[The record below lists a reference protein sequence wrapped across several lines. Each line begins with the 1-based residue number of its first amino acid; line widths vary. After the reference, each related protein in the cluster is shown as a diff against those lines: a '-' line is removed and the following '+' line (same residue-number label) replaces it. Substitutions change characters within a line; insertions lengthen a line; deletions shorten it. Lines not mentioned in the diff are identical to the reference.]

1 MINFYELLGIDRKA
15 TSQQIR
21 TAIDT
26 HRDLLNAESESS
38 EEDQSVIAS
47 RLADIG
53 LAENILLEDPKL
65 GELGP
70 KRHEYDSALD
80 LVVNLGNDSSINT
93 TELLRRAKS
102 EVIGKHVDN
111 SEAASAIVL
120 GERATELEPA
130 NSEAWQVLGLAY
142 YRWGDSGRA
151 LNAISRA
158 LRLNPLNGQTH
169 GIQAKLF
176 DDSNRDAEAVRAF
189 ERCFETDKELTRE
202 YALSY
207 WACLC
212 ATGQFDKSIRF
223 LEEQMSTESSGS
235 PRHDG
240 LGQALVSTYCSLIPT
255 KWTRVGEEFLGGLF
269 KGERH
274 VTSRIQ
280 LEESL
285 TLLEKVRNIKVTSDS
300 VKSEIHPLTEA
311 LLNSAERRWHGSAI
325 GGVLGMIIWSFFY
338 GLGFILAPAYF
349 FVSRPPGYLIS
360 RAWLE
365 REVTADKEASTQTGG
380 DKLVAY
386 AVNGAALPVMVVSG
400 YLKKYTGE
408 QKNLD
413 SLIVR
418 ARALK
423 QAFA

>member
-1 MINFYELLGIDRKA
+1 MINFYELLGVDRKV

-26 HRDLLNAESESS
+26 HRDLLNATPETS
-38 EEDQSVIAS
+38 EEDRSIIVS
-47 RLADIG
+47 RLADIS
-53 LAENILLEDPKL
+53 LAERVLLEDPKL

-70 KRHEYDSALD
+70 KRYEYNGALD
-80 LVVNLGNDSSINT
+80 LVVDLSNDSSINT
-93 TELLRRAKS
+93 AELLRRAKS

-111 SEAASAIVL
+111 SEAASAVVFS
-120 GERATELEPA
+120 EHATELEPE
-130 NSEAWQVLGLAY
+130 NSEAWQVLGHAY

-158 LRLNPLNGQTH
+158 LRLNPLNGQAH
-169 GIQAKLF
+169 GVQAKLF
-176 DDSNRDAEAVRAF
+176 DDKNRDAEAVRAF
-189 ERCFETDKELTRE
+189 ERCFEIDRELMQE

-212 ATGQFDKSIRF
+212 ATGEFEKAIRF
-223 LEEQMSTESSGS
+223 LEEQISTESSGS
-235 PRHDG
+235 PRRDG
-240 LGQALVSTYCSLIPT
+240 LGQALVSTYCSLVPT
-255 KWTRVGEEFLGGLF
+255 KWTRVGEEFLGGIF

-274 VTSRIQ
+274 VTSRAQ

-285 TLLEKVRNIKVTSDS
+285 TLLEKVRDIKVTSDS

-311 LLNSAERRWHGSAI
+311 ILNSAERRWHGSAI

-365 REVTADKEASTQTGG
+365 REVTADQEASTQTGV
-380 DKLVAY
+380 DKLGAY
-386 AVNGAALPVMVVSG
+386 AVNGAALPVMVVKG
-400 YLKKYTGE
+400 YLKNYTGE